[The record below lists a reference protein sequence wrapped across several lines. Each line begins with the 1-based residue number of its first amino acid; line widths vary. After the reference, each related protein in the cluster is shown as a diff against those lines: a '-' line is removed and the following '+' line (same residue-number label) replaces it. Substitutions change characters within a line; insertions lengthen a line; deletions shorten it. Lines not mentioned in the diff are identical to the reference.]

1 MLRQSDVVVLQNGYQ
16 GFISLLGNEEVVSLI
31 YDGDGNRTNKY
42 IYRKY
47 YKKNLIYPFDYEWSI
62 DYIYRPV
69 DGDSLASWMSGVAT
83 VDDENEFTPVWNRH
97 WKPVL
102 APLPAVGP
110 EDAGSVLMVNE
121 EGQWDKGSIE
131 KDSNFYTIPIVKDGN
146 NCTTTVTADELYAA
160 QAEGQTFRA
169 DIDEVDASSDA
180 TQYLVANYT
189 WYVDKEGSPKELIVR
204 FCTLGVRTLHQYEV
218 RAWNDDLFINYD
230 EVVIPR

>member
-47 YKKNLIYPFDYEWSI
+47 YKRNLIYPFDYEWSI

-83 VDDENEFTPVWNRH
+83 VDDENEFTPIWNRN

-110 EDAGSVLMVNE
+110 EDAGSVLMVNQ
-121 EGQWDKGSIE
+121 EGQWDKGTIE

-169 DIDEVDASSDA
+169 DIEELNSSYGA
-180 TQYLVANYT
+180 EWYMVANYT
-189 WYVDKEGSPKELIVR
+189 WYTDEVGVTKELLVR
-204 FCTLGVRTLHQYEV
+204 FCTLGGRTLYQYEV
-218 RAWNDDLFINYD
+218 RAYGNEIIMNYD
-230 EVVIPR
+230 EVTIPR

>member
-16 GFISLLGNEEVVSLI
+16 GFISLLGNDEVVSLI

-102 APLPAVGP
+102 APLPPVGP
-110 EDAGSVLMVNE
+110 KDAGSVLIVNQ
-121 EGQWDKGSIE
+121 EGQWDKGTIE

-169 DIDEVDASSDA
+169 DVEELNSAYDAEW
-180 TQYLVANYT
+180 YMVANYT
-189 WYVDKEGSPKELIVR
+189 WYTDKEGVTKELLVC
-204 FCTLGVRTLHQYEV
+204 FCTLGARVLYQYEV
-218 RAWNDDLFINYD
+218 RAYGNDIYANYD
-230 EVVIPR
+230 EVRIPR

>member
-47 YKKNLIYPFDYEWSI
+47 YKRNLIYPFDYEWSI

-83 VDDENEFTPVWNRH
+83 VDDENEFTPVWNRR
-97 WKPVL
+97 WKP
-102 APLPAVGP
+102 APLPLPPVGP

-121 EGQWDKGSIE
+121 EGQWDKGTIE
-131 KDSNFYTIPIVKDGN
+131 KDSNFYTIPIIQNKK

-160 QAEGQTFRA
+160 QVEGQTFRA
-169 DIDEVDASSDA
+169 DIEVLNSIYGAE
-180 TQYLVANYT
+180 QFLVANYT
-189 WYVDKEGSPKELIVR
+189 WYVNKEGRPKELIVR
-204 FCTLGVRTLHQYEV
+204 FCTLGAPTLYQYEV
-218 RAWNDDLFINYD
+218 RAWNNDLFINYD
-230 EVVIPR
+230 EVEIPR

>member
-16 GFISLLGNEEVVSLI
+16 GFISLLGNDEVVSLI

-47 YKKNLIYPFDYEWSI
+47 YKRNLIYPFDYEWSI

-102 APLPAVGP
+102 APLPPVGP
-110 EDAGSVLMVNE
+110 EDAGSVLIVNQQ
-121 EGQWDKGSIE
+121 GQWDKGTIE

-146 NCTTTVTADELYAA
+146 NCTTTITADELYAA

-169 DIDEVDASSDA
+169 DIEELNNPYDA
-180 TQYLVANYT
+180 TWYMVANYT
-189 WYVDKEGSPKELIVR
+189 WYTDKEGVTKELLVR
-204 FCTLGVRTLHQYEV
+204 FCTLGGRTLYQYEV
-218 RAWNDDLFINYD
+218 RAYGNDLYVNYS
-230 EVVIPR
+230 EVTIPQ

>member
-69 DGDSLASWMSGVAT
+69 DGDSLASWMSGVVT
-83 VDDENEFTPVWNRH
+83 VDDENEFTPIWERH

-102 APLPAVGP
+102 APLPPVGT
-110 EDAGSVLMVNE
+110 EDAGSVLIVNQ
-121 EGQWDKGSIE
+121 EGQWDKGTIE
-131 KDSNFYTIPIVKDGN
+131 KDSNFYTIPIVKDGDS
-146 NCTTTVTADELYAA
+146 CTTTVTADELYAA

-169 DIDEVDASSDA
+169 DIEEFNGA
-180 TQYLVANYT
+180 TWYMVANYT
-189 WYVDKEGSPKELIVR
+189 WYIDVTKELLVR
-204 FCTLGVRTLHQYEV
+204 FCTLGTRTLYQYEV
-218 RAWNDDLFINYD
+218 RAYGDDLYVNYS
-230 EVVIPR
+230 EVVIPQ